1 MKRNRKVTSMILA
14 VVMMLTCA
22 FTSLAKETIQPRW
35 SYFIS
40 IMGDMD
46 VTTSGKATVL
56 ADVVADPTKGD
67 KITVICRVQRLEGST
82 WKTIKSWTESSDNAD
97 PGSVSMEKTYYIQ
110 EGYSYRV
117 QINSKAYVNGSV
129 KENLTHNFDYGFFK

>member
-56 ADVVADPTKGD
+56 ADVVADPTKGRQNYGNMQSAAFRRFYMENY
-67 KITVICRVQRLEGST
+67 KIMDRKFR
-82 WKTIKSWTESSDNAD
+82 
-97 PGSVSMEKTYYIQ
+97 
-110 EGYSYRV
+110 
-117 QINSKAYVNGSV
+117 
-129 KENLTHNFDYGFFK
+129 